1 MSDTVTEFD
10 YSVDLT
16 KAILWEYNDA
26 EKLQSLINQKQ
37 SWYNENLTE
46 FWENWYN
53 DVFNVETAN
62 DFGLRVWS
70 IILNVSFSI
79 EQEERTDNHIWGFG
93 SYHKNFRDKANFNVE
108 MDNDLELTTEQKRL
122 IIKLRFAQIV
132 SRGTIPEINKA
143 LRAIF
148 GYNVYAVDTY
158 DMSTTYIVLTEQPD
172 SSVQYILDKYDL
184 IPRPAGVGIGT
195 RVVTGREFGF
205 GSFHNNFNNAFFGTN
220 I

>member
-16 KAILWEYNDA
+16 KALLWEYNDA

-46 FWENWYN
+46 FWQNWYN

-79 EQEERTDNHIWGFG
+79 EQEERTDDHIWGFG
-93 SYHKNFRDKANFNVE
+93 GFHKNFRDKANFKPVGNNEITLSV
-108 MDNDLELTTEQKRL
+108 EQKRL
-122 IIKLRFAQIV
+122 IIKLRYAQLV
-132 SRGTIPEINKA
+132 SRGTLPEINSA
-143 LRAIF
+143 LRLIF
-148 GYNVYAVDTY
+148 NHNVFAVDSY
-158 DMSTTYIVLTEQPD
+158 DMSSFYMVSTEQLTAD
-172 SSVQYILDKYDL
+172 VQYVLEKYDL
-184 IPRPAGVGIGT
+184 LPRPAGVGIEVIVYT
-195 RVVTGREFGF
+195 IREFGF
-205 GSFHNNFNNAFFGTN
+205 APYYNNFNDAYFGE
-220 I
+220 